1 MKKVIFRTL
10 PAVILFVAAVVVL
23 GGCEKSKLKLKGT
36 TWKLDGIYD
45 IDTKEL
51 KVLAPIECEDCYSF
65 TFDTDST
72 AQGKSTTNKLGVYLT
87 NPVGIGI
94 ETFIAEIGD
103 GYIFNEAT
111 SKITHYNASNT
122 ELKFFLDGGTKYLL
136 FKKKTKP

>member
-1 MKKVIFRTL
+1 MKPIIKLL
-10 PAVILFVAAVVVL
+10 PAVLLLFIVAL
-23 GGCEKSKLKLKGT
+23 SGCEKDKLKLKGT

-45 IDTKEL
+45 VNKKEL

-72 AQGKSTTNKLGVYLT
+72 AQGKSATNKLGVYLT
-87 NPVGIGI
+87 EPVRIGVQ
-94 ETFIAEIGD
+94 TFVAEIGD

-122 ELKFFLDGGTKYLL
+122 YLKFFFDEGNKYLL
-136 FKKKTKP
+136 FKKK

>member
-1 MKKVIFRTL
+1 MKNIMTK
-10 PAVILFVAAVVVL
+10 FVLVLLLIVVAL
-23 GGCEKSKLKLKGT
+23 SGCEKDKLKLKGT

-45 IDTKEL
+45 VNKKEL

-72 AQGKSTTNKLGVYLT
+72 AQGKSATNKLGVYLT
-87 NPVGIGI
+87 EPVRIGVQ
-94 ETFIAEIGD
+94 TFVAEIGD

-122 ELKFFLDGGTKYLL
+122 YLKFFFDKGNKYLL
-136 FKKKTKP
+136 FKKK